1 MNIKV
6 NILKNIG
13 CKQ

>member
-6 NILKNIG
+6 NVLKNIG